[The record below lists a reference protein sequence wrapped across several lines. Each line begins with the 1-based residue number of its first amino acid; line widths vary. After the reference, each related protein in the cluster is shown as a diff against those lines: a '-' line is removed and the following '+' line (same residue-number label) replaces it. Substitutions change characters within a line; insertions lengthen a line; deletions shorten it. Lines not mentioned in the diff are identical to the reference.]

1 MPVAFK
7 DYYAVLGIPRTA
19 TETEIKSAFRTKA
32 REYHPDTH
40 PDDPSAED
48 KFKEVNEA
56 YEVLSDT
63 EKRRMYDRF
72 GEDWQRYR
80 DAGIDPDDTT
90 FGRAST
96 GGNGTRY
103 RTYGTSSSSAS
114 DEDFEQ
120 WFTGG
125 GAPGGSWEW
134 TESGGYRE
142 GGGRFSDFFNLLFG
156 AEERAGRPTTSTR
169 PTRGDDLEVH
179 ADITLQEAFTGT
191 HRKLTVNSPEYCK
204 TCNGTGMARNAPC
217 PTCNATGQVS
227 RTKTLEVR
235 IPQGVRT
242 GSRVRISGQGGPGLN
257 GGPNGDVYLLIT
269 VIPDP
274 RFEIDGRNIKTKIEI
289 PLYSALLG
297 DEAIVE
303 TLTGRIALRIPE
315 GTQNG
320 RVFRLRGKGMPARGK
335 SPAGDMLVTVQV
347 QLPTD
352 LSDEEKKRFKE
363 LQDMR
368 Q

>member
-19 TETEIKSAFRTKA
+19 SETEIKSAFRTKA
-32 REYHPDTH
+32 REFHPDTH
-40 PDDPSAED
+40 PNDPNAED
-48 KFKEVNEA
+48 KFKEINEA
-56 YEVLSDT
+56 YEVLSDA
-63 EKRRMYDRF
+63 EKRKMYDRF

-90 FGRAST
+90 FGRST
-96 GGNGTRY
+96 GRTTY
-103 RTYGTSSSSAS
+103 RTSGTSSRSA

-125 GAPGGSWEW
+125 GAPSGSWEW
-134 TESGGYRE
+134 TESGGFRE

-156 AEERAGRPTTSTR
+156 NEERGGRTATRTSR
-169 PTRGDDLEVH
+169 PTRGDDLEVN
-179 ADITLQEAFTGT
+179 ADITLQEAFEGT

-204 TCNGTGMARNAPC
+204 TCSGTGMARGASC
-217 PTCNATGQVS
+217 PTCNGTGQVS

-235 IPQGVRT
+235 IPQGVKT

-257 GGPNGDVYLLIT
+257 GGPNGDVYLLIN

-274 RFEIDGRNIKTKIEI
+274 RFRMDGRNIRTQIEI

-297 DEAIVE
+297 GEAVVQ
-303 TLTGRIALRIPE
+303 TLSGKVALRIPE

-320 RVFRLRGKGMPARGK
+320 RVFRLRGKGMPARGT
-335 SPAGDMLVTVQV
+335 SPAGDMLVTVHV

-352 LSDEEKKRFKE
+352 LNDEEKQRIAE
-363 LQDMR
+363 LRDMR

>member
-19 TETEIKSAFRTKA
+19 SETEIKSAFRTKA

-56 YEVLSDT
+56 YEVLSDAA
-63 EKRRMYDRF
+63 KRKMYDRF

-80 DAGIDPDDTT
+80 DAGIDPNDTT
-90 FGRAST
+90 FNRST
-96 GGNGTRY
+96 GRTTY
-103 RTYGTSSSSAS
+103 RTNATSSQ
-114 DEDFEQ
+114 DDDFEQ

-125 GAPGGSWEW
+125 GAPSGSWEW
-134 TESGGYRE
+134 SESNGFRE

-156 AEERAGRPTTSTR
+156 TEERAGRTGTR
-169 PTRGDDLEVH
+169 TMRPARGEDLEVH
-179 ADITLQEAFTGT
+179 ADITLQEAFEGT
-191 HRKLTVNSPEYCK
+191 HRKLTVNSPENCK
-204 TCNGTGMARNAPC
+204 TCGGTGMARNTSC
-217 PTCNATGQVS
+217 PTCNGTGQVS

-235 IPQGVRT
+235 IPQGVKT
-242 GSRVRISGQGGPGLN
+242 GSRVRVSGQGGPGLN
-257 GGPNGDVYLLIT
+257 GGPNGDVYLLIN
-269 VIPDP
+269 VIADP
-274 RFEIDGRNIKTKIEI
+274 RFRMDGRNIRTQIDV

-297 DEAIVE
+297 GEVLVQ
-303 TLTGRIALRIPE
+303 TLSGKVALRIPE

-320 RVFRLRGKGMPARGK
+320 RVFRLRGKGMPAMGT

-352 LSDEEKKRFKE
+352 LSDEEKQLIAKLR
-363 LQDMR
+363 DVR